1 MPTTLPKRSEVPR
14 ERTWDVESIYPTVA
28 DWERAFAALDAELPD
43 LARFEGRLA
52 ESPATLLE
60 WFQTWSRLGAEVNR
74 AFVYARLRFD
84 VDTTDQGCAA
94 LNGRAQG
101 LFARFAAATAFA
113 EPELLAADPAALE
126 RFMEADPELAVY
138 RHYLDNL
145 RRQREHVR
153 SAEVE
158 ELLARAG
165 EPLGAPWNAYTAL
178 ADGDLQFRPAR
189 GADGQERPVARGTIT
204 ELLHSPDRALR
215 QAAYESYADGFLA
228 VKNTM
233 AALIAGS
240 VRANVFRARARRY
253 PSALEASLA
262 ASNIPPAVFENVIDA
277 ANRHLPIWH
286 RYWDVRRR
294 ALGLE
299 KMAPFDIFAPLTQGG
314 PETPYEQAVD
324 WICQGM
330 APLGEEYVGV
340 MRHGLLEERWV
351 DIPPNQGKRGGAYSS
366 GTYGTRPFILM
377 SYTGGLSSLS
387 TLAHELGH
395 SMHSYLSR
403 AHQPF
408 VYSRY
413 TLFVA
418 EVASNFNQALVRA
431 HLLQQSQDRDF
442 QVAVIEEAMQNFHR
456 YLFVMPILAQF
467 ERQIHERAEQGQA
480 LTADGMTG
488 LLADLFRRG
497 YGPAVAMEDAR
508 EGVQWAQ
515 FPHMYMNF
523 YVYQYASGIAAANA
537 LADALLAGEAGAA
550 ERYRQFLRAG
560 GSLYALDALKL
571 AGIDMTTPEPMD
583 RAFGVLERFVARLV
597 ELTPPPRSPQAADP
611 R

>member
-1 MPTTLPKRSEVPR
+1 MAATLLQRSEVPAA
-14 ERTWDVESIYPTVA
+14 RTWDLESIFPTMA
-28 DWERAFAALDAELPD
+28 DWERSFAALEAELPE
-43 LARFEGRLA
+43 LARFHGRLA

-60 WFQTWSRLGAEVNR
+60 WFETTSRVGAEVNR
-74 AFVYARLRFD
+74 VFVYARLGFD
-84 VDTTDQGCAA
+84 VDTTNQQAAA

-101 LFARFAAATAFA
+101 LFARYAAASAFA
-113 EPELLAADPAALE
+113 EPELLATDADLLE
-126 RFMEADPELAVY
+126 RFMAQEPALATY

-145 RRQREHVR
+145 RRQADHVR
-153 SAEVE
+153 SGEVE
-158 ELLARAG
+158 ELLARAS

-189 GADGQERPVARGTIT
+189 GADGQERTVARGTVG
-204 ELLHSPDRALR
+204 ELLHSPDRELR
-215 QAAYESYADGFLA
+215 RAAYESYADGFLG

-233 AALIAGS
+233 AALLAGN
-240 VRANVFRARARRY
+240 VRANVFRARARRH

-262 ASNIPPAVFENVIDA
+262 ASNIPLAVFENVIDA

-286 RYWDVRRR
+286 RYWEVRRR

-299 KMAPFDIFAPLTQGG
+299 KLEPLDVFAPLTDGG
-314 PETPYEQAVD
+314 PEVPFERAVE
-324 WICQGM
+324 WICEGM
-330 APLGEEYVGV
+330 APLGEEYVAV
-340 MRHGLLEERWV
+340 MRRGLLEERWV
-351 DIPPNQGKRGGAYSS
+351 DIEANQGKRGGAYSS

-377 SYTGGLSSLS
+377 SYTGGLGSMS

-403 AHQPF
+403 KHQPF

-431 HLLQQSQDRDF
+431 HLLRQSDERAF
-442 QVAVIEEAMQNFHR
+442 QIAVIEEAMQNFHR
-456 YLFVMPILAQF
+456 YLFVMPILAQY
-467 ERQIHERAEQGQA
+467 ERSIHEQVEQARA
-480 LTADGMTG
+480 LTADGMTS

-497 YGPAVAMEDAR
+497 YGPTAAQDDAR

-537 LADALLAGEAGAA
+537 LADTLLAGETGAA
-550 ERYRQFLRAG
+550 ERYLEFLRAG
-560 GSLYALDALKL
+560 GSLYPLDALRL
-571 AGIDMTTPEPMD
+571 AGIDMASAEPMD
-583 RAFGVLERFVARLV
+583 RAFGVLEGFVSRLEALV
-597 ELTPPPRSPQAADP
+597 
-611 R
+611 